1 MVKNSHAERSSK
13 GRSKGLPSRK
23 LLDFNAMKLVQTATP
38 NNAVL
43 EYQRCHVILPTR
55 KPTRR

>member
-1 MVKNSHAERSSK
+1 
-13 GRSKGLPSRK
+13 
-23 LLDFNAMKLVQTATP
+23 MKLVQTTTL

-43 EYQRCHVILPTR
+43 EYQRCYVILPTR